1 MAPTIVASARSRGC
15 RTLSVPRRRN
25 GSLPRSSRIRRIAK
39 APPRRGWSCRRLRRV
54 RGLSRRSTVA
64 LARLRSNRH
73 ARSPCR
79 RLCSEGGGRSHFWA
93 LIGRSETKSNRR
105 FADWP
110 AVVAAIGLNATDHA
124 IGLNAPDD
132 RDARGCRDLQTSGS
146 NAKRFRKHFSGL
158 RFRGWRGRFDGLD
171 RSDLASD
178 DRMPASQPLPSA
190 SLSRLSNELGD
201 VSPERSKPPARDS
214 RTPSISRRSIP
225 TGPRSTPISA
235 WS

>member
-54 RGLSRRSTVA
+54 RGHSRRSTVA

-93 LIGRSETKSNRR
+93 PIGRSETKSNRG
-105 FADWP
+105 FAAWP
-110 AVVAAIGLNATDHA
+110 TDRGLARRSRPQHDPSANNRTLAASLQLKAFIQPHRHRGAPRRATSRQRSRANAIGALRSSSLRKPPR
-124 IGLNAPDD
+124 IMRPSESSLAP
-132 RDARGCRDLQTSGS
+132 
-146 NAKRFRKHFSGL
+146 NAKLF
-158 RFRGWRGRFDGLD
+158 
-171 RSDLASD
+171 
-178 DRMPASQPLPSA
+178 
-190 SLSRLSNELGD
+190 
-201 VSPERSKPPARDS
+201 
-214 RTPSISRRSIP
+214 P
-225 TGPRSTPISA
+225 TLQ
-235 WS
+235 